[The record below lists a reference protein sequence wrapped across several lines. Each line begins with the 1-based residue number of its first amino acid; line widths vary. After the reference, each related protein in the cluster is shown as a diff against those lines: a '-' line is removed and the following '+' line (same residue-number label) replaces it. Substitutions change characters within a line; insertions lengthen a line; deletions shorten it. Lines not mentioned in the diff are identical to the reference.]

1 MKKGFTLIELL
12 AVIVI
17 LGLLALVVTP
27 GIAKVIKN
35 SKINTAEASLEGY
48 VREVENAGAL
58 YMTETGLVP
67 TTLDDLVL
75 DGKNLNQIENA
86 NVTFNAGGQVSR
98 ATATIDGLSCEY
110 VEGEGAEC
118 TE

>member
-1 MKKGFTLIELL
+1 MKNGFTLIELL

-17 LGLLALVVTP
+17 QGLLALVVTQ
-27 GIAKVIKN
+27 GIAKEIKN
-35 SKINTAEASLEGY
+35 SKINTAEVSLEGY

-67 TTLDDLVL
+67 TNVDDLVL

-98 ATATIDGLSCEY
+98 ATASIDGLSCVY

-118 TE
+118 IE